1 MPENY
6 KFDNSLLSPSEMK
19 GTTQVNVV
27 KRLSIAGECACD
39 RAQSVVTGEA
49 LARLSDCRNQTRM
62 KKEVTDEAGQ
72 DLLEFAKK
80 QGKVDETDLKA
91 KIKVALEKPAKADSE
106 VLALMDKIPI
116 TSMGHILSND
126 LGEKADGI
134 GVITALAKFVNS
146 FNSIK
151 NAKIRQT
158 FVNFYGSILLARY
171 SQALA
176 ATERAMFIEGEISG
190 VKHASKIFHA
200 LKSINGLIDK
210 MRPKE
215 SLDSRL
221 ATYGEAKG
229 TESVVALRSATL
241 ACRGICEY
249 SVKGLK
255 GELGTAFACK
265 RYDEMLDELWGELGR
280 DVAFAYARQKDIAVT
295 PFTIKKAVS
304 PQTAKVIKDIRR
316 IFSHTKKVLPGTD
329 SYKYLSVLADV
340 RTSDM
345 HIVMSHGKFGTPIV
359 ALHRVMHE
367 AWQLDAA
374 TYPARDFVLHVY
386 LVALL
391 GRYRKLLAE
400 MHKVFT
406 LADVGSLDG
415 TTKATGSKLVV
426 ALDLIDAELKNL
438 ETKRADE
445 LVTNLNKAAEMGS
458 GKGKAT
464 ASA

>member
-6 KFDNSLLSPSEMK
+6 KFDSSLLAPSELK

-151 NAKIRQT
+151 DAKIRQT

-265 RYDEMLDELWGELGR
+265 RYDEMLAELINEITL
-280 DVAFAYARQKDIAVT
+280 DALHAYARQQLPAGSAIKVYTTNAFEKEKKVATAIRAVFQN
-295 PFTIKKAVS
+295 PKKASKS
-304 PQTAKVIKDIRR
+304 P
-316 IFSHTKKVLPGTD
+316 
-329 SYKYLSVLADV
+329 YLKLLADV
-340 RTSDM
+340 RTSDL
-345 HIVMSHGKFGTPIV
+345 HHVMSHGKYGTPIV
-359 ALHRVMHE
+359 ALHRAMHE

-374 TYPARDFVLHVY
+374 TYPARDFVLHIY

-400 MHKVFT
+400 IHKVFT
-406 LADVGSLDG
+406 MAGVGSLDA

-426 ALDLIDAELKNL
+426 ALDLLDAELKNL
-438 ETKRADE
+438 ETRRSDE